1 MKFILTMLICSQVAN
16 TCIPPYQYPES
27 FDDAYD
33 CMVKGYELS
42 HEKTVEIGPEE
53 VNKYNIYIKF
63 GCYAEQ
69 KQQGQP
75 TKFDTVV
82 KLW

>member
-53 VNKYNIYIKF
+53 VNKHGIYLKF
-63 GCYAEQ
+63 YCT
-69 KQQGQP
+69 P
-75 TKFDTVV
+75 IDTI
-82 KLW
+82 